1 MSKGFLNFFGEK
13 QIQSKSPVKGWVPDV
28 SIWIFLSSFLRA
40 FVRSDKSC
48 IRGSPP
54 VITTNSAE
62 VFNTLFTEKSPIAP
76 KEARL
81 AAIAVS
87 AAIKCE
93 YCVSAQVHLAKQ
105 AGANDEEIKAAIQI
119 AAEIQRFSTLLYGN
133 EFGIE
138 KLEKIIGK
146 ESK

>member
-1 MSKGFLNFFGEK
+1 MKYLTLLLLFSSLFLKAQTNDE
-13 QIQSKSPVKGWVPDV
+13 SYNDLLEKSPFNEMYPKYMAQDAADY
-28 SIWIFLSSFLRA
+28 F
-40 FVRSDKSC
+40 
-48 IRGSPP
+48 
-54 VITTNSAE
+54 T
-62 VFNTLFTEKSPIAP
+62 VFNTLFSEKSPIAP

-105 AGANDEEIKAAIQI
+105 SGANSEEIKAAIQI

-146 ESK
+146 KKVNKIALEF